1 MMKWEREEAWVLIL
15 DVTDYVSEQ
24 TNSENISGDEAGD
37 GRRLF
42 FLKKI

>member
-24 TNSENISGDEAGD
+24 TNSESISGDEAGD
-37 GRRLF
+37 GQRLF
-42 FLKKI
+42 FLKEI